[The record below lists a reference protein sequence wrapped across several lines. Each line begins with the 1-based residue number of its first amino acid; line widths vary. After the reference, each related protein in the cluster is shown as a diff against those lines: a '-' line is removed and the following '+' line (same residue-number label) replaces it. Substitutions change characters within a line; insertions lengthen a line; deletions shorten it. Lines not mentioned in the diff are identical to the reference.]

1 VLSLSLVVSSSLT
14 NILMVIV
21 VVALVSSDIAL
32 HRRGRVRTTWYIA
45 SLALTASAIALFVLG
60 RTGAPL
66 CDPESLFQGHA
77 LWHVLAALALG
88 AYFVAT
94 SDSRMNEEGQPDT

>member
-1 VLSLSLVVSSSLT
+1 
-14 NILMVIV
+14 MVIV

-32 HRRGRVRTTWYIA
+32 HRRGRMRTAWYIA
-45 SLALTASAIALFVLG
+45 SLALTASAITLFVLG

-66 CDPESLFQGHA
+66 CDPESLLQGHA
-77 LWHVLAALALG
+77 VWHVLAALALG
-88 AYFVAT
+88 TYFVAT